1 MENPVKHSEK
11 HSRKLHHMKG
21 DLNMG
26 EEKKD
31 SLQSVA
37 DAVTDIVSDYGNA
50 VYGYAYLKAQ
60 LDTLKRYACQNIY
73 IERDMILKLMGW
85 NGDGE
90 H

>member
-1 MENPVKHSEK
+1 
-11 HSRKLHHMKG
+11 MKG

-37 DAVTDIVSDYGNA
+37 DAVADVVEDYGE
-50 VYGYAYLKAQ
+50 VVEEYAYQKAQ
-60 LDTLKRYACQNIY
+60 LDTLKRYVCKSSY
-73 IERDMILKLMGW
+73 VERDMILKLMGW
-85 NGDGE
+85 DEDGE

>member
-1 MENPVKHSEK
+1 
-11 HSRKLHHMKG
+11 MKG

-37 DAVTDIVSDYGNA
+37 DAVADVVEDYGE
-50 VYGYAYLKAQ
+50 VVKKYAYQKAQ
-60 LDTLKRYACQNIY
+60 LDALKRYVCKNSY
-73 IERDMILKLMGW
+73 VERSMILKIMGW
-85 NGDGE
+85 DEDGE